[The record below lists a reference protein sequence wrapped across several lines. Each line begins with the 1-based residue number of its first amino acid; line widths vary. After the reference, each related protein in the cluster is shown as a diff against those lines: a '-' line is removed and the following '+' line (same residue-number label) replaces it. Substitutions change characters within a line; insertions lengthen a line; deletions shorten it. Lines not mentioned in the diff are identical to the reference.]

1 VSVSLQR
8 PAPARSR
15 PGRQAGAAFAERPEV
30 RDVLAWMR
38 LLSDPNDAAA
48 VSRALVRPPI
58 ELRQSDL
65 VRVIQISRR
74 RRLDMV
80 AALTAAVESPQVP
93 PQARERIQRFQQLHR
108 AAGAAL
114 QAGRP
119 DLFLRVVL
127 GAARPDEGPIAEDR
141 PGQAAQ
147 APAASEG
154 LQATLQAMREE
165 VMSDVTRI
173 ARGLSELRLDTDLDV
188 SHGLARYLELLKLTA
203 LVERPA
209 GQSVAEALPEIN
221 ARLAAAATS
230 LQREIFQ
237 TSPLDAAL
245 LAAERRGGDRS
256 ASGDPDGGEGQEGSG
271 SPDPEVEGRDDA
283 WRACLH
289 ALTIRSEPSLAPFLP
304 RLGPDGLVL
313 SASDVQT
320 YLGCPLRYKY
330 ARVLRVPTEQTL
342 NQRFGIFVH
351 QVLERFHSAAAR
363 NGTLHELM
371 ELEQTAWRRGGF
383 RDSERELQLHEL
395 ARTALTRY
403 HARLHEQPAEP
414 AWFERSFS
422 FALGPH
428 RIRGRVDRI
437 DRLPDGSYELIDYK
451 TSRPRSAAQLGEDV
465 QLSLYALAAT
475 EDWGLP
481 EGSAQS
487 YYYVLDDLKL
497 SVPPRPQGERAWIEQ
512 TVADVAERIMALHFE
527 PTPSPSACALC
538 DYRIMCPVAET

>member
-8 PAPARSR
+8 PASTRSR
-15 PGRQAGAAFAERPEV
+15 PGRQAGPAFAERPEV

-74 RRLDMV
+74 RHLDMV
-80 AALTAAVESPQVP
+80 AALAAAVESPQVP

-108 AAGAAL
+108 AARAAL
-114 QAGRP
+114 EAGRP

-127 GAARPDEGPIAEDR
+127 GAARAPDESPAEQEDR
-141 PGQAAQ
+141 PGQATQ
-147 APAASEG
+147 TPAGPSEG

-203 LVERPA
+203 LAERPA

-245 LAAERRGGDRS
+245 LAAERGDTPGGGEAGE
-256 ASGDPDGGEGQEGSG
+256 ASPDGEAEGG
-271 SPDPEVEGRDDA
+271 DDA

-289 ALTIRSEPSLAPFLP
+289 ALTTRDEPSLAPFLP

-320 YLGCPLRYKY
+320 YLSCPLRYKY

-383 RDSERELQLHEL
+383 GDTPRERELHEL

-414 AWFERSFS
+414 AWFERSFA

-437 DRLPDGSYELIDYK
+437 DRLPDGGYELIDYK
-451 TSRPRSAAQLGEDV
+451 TSRPKSAAQLGEDV

-475 EDWGLP
+475 ADWGLP

-512 TVADVAERIMALHFE
+512 TVADVAERIMALQFE

-538 DYRIMCPVAET
+538 DYRIMCPVAQT